1 MYGSAG
7 YFEFVLSDEC
17 RGGVKKKTPSYGK
30 MGCVCMGRFVGVL
43 REGGPYSLPY
53 SEG

>member
-17 RGGVKKKTPSYGK
+17 RGGVKKKTHP
-30 MGCVCMGRFVGVL
+30 MARWDACVWGDLWVC
-43 REGGPYSLPY
+43 
-53 SEG
+53 